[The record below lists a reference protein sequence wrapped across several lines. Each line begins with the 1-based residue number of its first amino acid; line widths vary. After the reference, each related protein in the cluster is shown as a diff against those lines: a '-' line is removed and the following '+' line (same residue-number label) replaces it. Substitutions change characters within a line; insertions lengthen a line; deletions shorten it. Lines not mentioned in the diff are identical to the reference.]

1 MSRFCL
7 EILILGFH
15 ICIDL
20 HAMWWVMGRELT
32 ILLYSLGTPV
42 PVKVI
47 SRVYLISAGAP
58 VSPHEGGSFRSK

>member
-20 HAMWWVMGRELT
+20 HAMWWVMSRELT
-32 ILLYSLGTPV
+32 ILLYSLGTLV
-42 PVKVI
+42 PVKVT
-47 SRVYLISAGAP
+47 SKDYLVSAGAP
-58 VSPHEGGSFRSK
+58 VSLHEGGSFRNK